1 MEFELTYGD
10 GWAGRDYFLQ
20 LDGKFHK
27 LNENTTLGGPE
38 DEKLA
43 RENAISILSREAPH
57 FIQEAK
63 VAKFRWD
70 GTM

>member
-1 MEFELTYGD
+1 MEFQLEYGD
-10 GWAGRDYFLQ
+10 GWAGRDYFLL
-20 LDGKFHK
+20 LDGKHHK
-27 LNENTTLGGPE
+27 LNEKTTLGGPQ

-57 FIQEAK
+57 FVEDAK
-63 VAKFRWD
+63 VAKFKWD